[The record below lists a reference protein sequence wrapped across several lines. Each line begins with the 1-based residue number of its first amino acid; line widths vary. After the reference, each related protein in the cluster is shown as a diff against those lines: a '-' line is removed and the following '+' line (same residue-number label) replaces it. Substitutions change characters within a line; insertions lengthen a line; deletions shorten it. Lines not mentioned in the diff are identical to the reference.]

1 MLMLSLMKMI
11 TLRFKYPN
19 SSKRNNNMF
28 DIAVG
33 QQLLRLQEI
42 EKLIKMKKLQNEIDT
57 SRSLKSHRSRSN
69 VSPLS
74 NEQE

>member
-1 MLMLSLMKMI
+1 MLSLMKLT

-19 SSKRNNNMF
+19 TSKRSNNMF

-42 EKLIKMKKLQNEIDT
+42 ERLIKMKKL
-57 SRSLKSHRSRSN
+57 
-69 VSPLS
+69 
-74 NEQE
+74 